1 MKPDTELIV
10 MTVLYAITMLVAF
23 AGNGFLIYIVWKKPE
38 VRSVTS
44 FIFVNMA
51 IADLLLTLVVMPWSI
66 AFIYTD
72 GLWMIPGV
80 FGKVMCKGVVY
91 TIYVNLS
98 ASILCL
104 TFIAIDRYYAIV
116 HPLRRHLWFRKP
128 KLTVPFIWIWS
139 LVSMSIF
146 LVIQTAEDYNNSS
159 YCMLSVYFLGD
170 PDMTL
175 RGIYLLLF
183 VVNYVIPLAVI
194 SCLYTITAWNLWFH
208 VAPGVN
214 TLRGNRAQLETS
226 KRRVIRMLI
235 IVTCAFALCWL
246 PPQVVHMMMV
256 IHASKAHLHIQP
268 IVSFVCFWFGHAN
281 SAVNPWLYIFLST
294 KINMAFIRIV
304 SRKSSR
310 LPSSL
315 TVKRPDAVL
324 PPEDDHEA
332 IQKES
337 RV

>member
-1 MKPDTELIV
+1 M
-10 MTVLYAITMLVAF
+10 
-23 AGNGFLIYIVWKKPE
+23 
-38 VRSVTS
+38 
-44 FIFVNMA
+44 
-51 IADLLLTLVVMPWSI
+51 
-66 AFIYTD
+66 
-72 GLWMIPGV
+72 
-80 FGKVMCKGVVY
+80 
-91 TIYVNLS
+91 
-98 ASILCL
+98 
-104 TFIAIDRYYAIV
+104 AIDRYYAIV

-128 KLTVPFIWIWS
+128 KLTVPFIWIGS

-146 LVIQTAEDYNNSS
+146 LVIQTVEDYNNSS
-159 YCMLSVYFLGD
+159 YCMLSVYILGD
-170 PDMTL
+170 PDRAL

-183 VVNYVIPLAVI
+183 VVNYLIPLAII

-246 PPQVVHMMMV
+246 PPQVVYMTIV

-268 IVSFVCFWFGHAN
+268 IVNFVCFWFGYAN
-281 SAVNPWLYIFLST
+281 SAVNPWPYIFLST
-294 KINMAFIRIV
+294 KINMAFIWIV

-315 TVKRPDAVL
+315 TVKRSDAVL

>member
-1 MKPDTELIV
+1 
-10 MTVLYAITMLVAF
+10 
-23 AGNGFLIYIVWKKPE
+23 
-38 VRSVTS
+38 
-44 FIFVNMA
+44 MA

-66 AFIYTD
+66 SLIYTD

-91 TIYVNLS
+91 TIYVNSS
-98 ASILCL
+98 ASILSL
-104 TFIAIDRYYAIV
+104 TFMAIDRYYAIV

-146 LVIQTAEDYNNSS
+146 LVIQTVEEHNN
-159 YCMLSVYFLGD
+159 YCMLSVYILGD
-170 PDMTL
+170 PDKAI

-183 VVNYVIPLAVI
+183 VVNYLIPLVVI
-194 SCLYTITAWNLWFH
+194 SFLYTITTWNLWFH
-208 VAPGVN
+208 VTPGVN

-268 IVSFVCFWFGHAN
+268 IVIVVCFWFGHVN

-315 TVKRPDAVL
+315 TVKRADAVL

>member
-1 MKPDTELIV
+1 MKPETEWIV

-38 VRSVTS
+38 VRSLTS

-66 AFIYTD
+66 SFIYTD

-91 TIYVNLS
+91 TVYVNLS

-104 TFIAIDRYYAIV
+104 TFMAIDRYYAIV

-128 KLTVPFIWIWS
+128 KLTVPFIWIWP

-146 LVIQTAEDYNNSS
+146 PVIQTAEDYNNSS
-159 YCMLSVYFLGD
+159 YCMLSVYILGD
-170 PDMTL
+170 PDRAL
-175 RGIYLLLF
+175 RGIYLFLF
-183 VVNYVIPLAVI
+183 VVNYLIPLAII
-194 SCLYTITAWNLWFH
+194 SCLYTISAWNLWFH

-214 TLRGNRAQLETS
+214 ILRGNRAQLETS

-235 IVTCAFALCWL
+235 IVTCTFALCWL
-246 PPQVVHMMMV
+246 PRQVVHMMIV
-256 IHASKAHLHIQP
+256 IRASKFQLQP

-294 KINMAFIRIV
+294 KINTAFTRIV

-315 TVKRPDAVL
+315 TVKRSDAVL
-324 PPEDDHEA
+324 PPEDEA

>member
-1 MKPDTELIV
+1 MKPDTEWIV
-10 MTVLYAITMLVAF
+10 LTVLYAITMLLAF

-38 VRSVTS
+38 VRSLTS

-51 IADLLLTLVVMPWSI
+51 IADLLVTLVVMPWSI
-66 AFIYTD
+66 SLIYTD

-91 TIYVNLS
+91 TIYVKLS

-104 TFIAIDRYYAIV
+104 TFMAIDRYYAIV

-146 LVIQTAEDYNNSS
+146 PVIQTMEGYNNSS
-159 YCMLSVYFLGD
+159 YCMLSVYILGD
-170 PDMTL
+170 PDRAL

-183 VVNYVIPLAVI
+183 VVNYLIPLVVI

-214 TLRGNRAQLETS
+214 TLRGNGAQLQTS

-246 PPQVVHMMMV
+246 PPQVVYMTIV

-268 IVSFVCFWFGHAN
+268 IVNFVCFWFGYAN

-294 KINMAFIRIV
+294 KINMAFIWIV
-304 SRKSSR
+304 SRKSSQ

-315 TVKRPDAVL
+315 TVKRSDVVL
-324 PPEDDHEA
+324 PPGN
-332 IQKES
+332 QNES
-337 RV
+337 RI